1 MKINKLSIF
10 AIVLAIL
17 VSAFVCIN
25 VSAEG
30 EAEDALTIKSINIAY
45 KDQIELLVAV
55 DVDYAEK
62 DNVEVTYTI
71 EGDTTLYYA
80 TIHPTETC
88 VKDDVT
94 YPVFYAAGI
103 APKDIGKVMTFE
115 AHIKDSGATGTPY
128 SASILDYLYARL
140 YKQGYINASNDADIK
155 RKNLYL
161 DTIDYASSA
170 LDVLVNV
177 KEGKNEPLFNKY
189 VFVWSDDVNAAVAE
203 GRAFGAFVSGT
214 EITPVYNGAAISEW
228 SIMTPGDTKIAD
240 VSYGT
245 PYAVTEHIKLV
256 AGAVDGPIITD
267 FENGIDGEYVKV
279 YDADGNAVTGKL
291 PANANTLTMGYN
303 TSGDNSYLQVRN
315 YKGSGKNGKTEIYLS
330 NKVQEGNCY
339 TFETKM
345 QIAGANA
352 ETNLAKLKF
361 VNKNNG
367 EALNLYLKA
376 TNNDANRVNLAI
388 ATTGSNASIAAGT
401 TLFDYTGKSIGTSTW
416 FTLKVEFYFL
426 GAGTATKENTYM
438 KLYIDEVLAYDG
450 LASWAVGANID
461 HVEIEHVYSTTAT
474 HNTCYDDMYF
484 TRTDKAYVA
493 DN

>member
-17 VSAFVCIN
+17 VSAFVFIN

-80 TIHPTETC
+80 TLHPTETC
-88 VKDDVT
+88 VKDSVT

-140 YKQGYINASNDADIK
+140 YKQNFINAAEGTEDA
-155 RKNLYL
+155 RKKALYEN
-161 DTIDYASSA
+161 TIAYASSA
-170 LDVLVNV
+170 LDVLENITN
-177 KEGKNEPLFNKY
+177 KKNETLYKDY
-189 VFVWSDDVNAAVAE
+189 VFAWSDDVNATVAE
-203 GRAFGAFVSGT
+203 GRPFGAFVPGT
-214 EITPVYNGAAISEW
+214 EITPVCNGGGTDWLFADYSGKTLGTAKKDVGYALTDHTKFESYSLMDYENGASSE
-228 SIMTPGDTKIAD
+228 S
-240 VSYGT
+240 VYS
-245 PYAVTEHIKLV
+245 
-256 AGAVDGPIITD
+256 VDG
-267 FENGIDGEYVKV
+267 
-279 YDADGNAVTGKL
+279 AGNAVAGTWASGDG
-291 PANANTLTMGYN
+291 LTMGTS
-303 TSGDNSYLQVRN
+303 TSGNNTYLQVRN
-315 YKGSGKNGKTEIYLS
+315 TKNSNKTGVTTVKLS

-352 ETNLAKLKF
+352 ATNLAKLKF

-401 TLFDYTGKSIGTSTW
+401 TLFDYTQKSIGTSTW

-474 HNTCYDDMYF
+474 HNTCYDDIYF
-484 TRTDKAYVA
+484 TRTDKAYVES
-493 DN
+493 NN